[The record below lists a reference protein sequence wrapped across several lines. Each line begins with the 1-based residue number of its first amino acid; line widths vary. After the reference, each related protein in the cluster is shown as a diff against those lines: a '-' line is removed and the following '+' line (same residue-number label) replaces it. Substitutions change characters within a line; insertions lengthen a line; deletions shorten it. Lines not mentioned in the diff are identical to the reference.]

1 MKCKERFRNSS
12 PHSKIAQVEVEIL
25 MSTNNVPTKFI
36 CVIALA
42 FLTTS
47 CSDSARPV
55 GIAEKP
61 IEVNGVQVIDSERP
75 PRKPL
80 PEMTWTNFDG
90 VVEKLKDHEGK
101 VVILDFWATYCKPC
115 LEAIPHLKKLQE
127 IHGKDNLVIVGLH
140 VGGSEDRDK
149 VPEFVKKLDI
159 NYTLAT
165 PEDFL
170 SQYIFGADSAIPQT
184 AVIDRKG
191 KLVRKFVGFDDNI
204 QSELDNVVA
213 SAIASKS

>member
-1 MKCKERFRNSS
+1 MSS
-12 PHSKIAQVEVEIL
+12 KNVVATSFCIIL
-25 MSTNNVPTKFI
+25 LCIV
-36 CVIALA
+36 A
-42 FLTTS
+42 TS

-61 IEVNGVQVIDSERP
+61 IAVNGVQVIDSERP

-90 VVEKLKDHEGK
+90 VVEKVKDHEGK

-127 IHGKDNLVIVGLH
+127 TYGRDNIVIIGLH
-140 VGGSEDRDK
+140 VGGPEDRDK

-170 SQYIFGADSAIPQT
+170 SQYIFGADTAIPQT
-184 AVIDRKG
+184 AVIDRQG

-204 QSELDNVVA
+204 QSELDKVVA
-213 SAIASKS
+213 SAITSKS

>member
-1 MKCKERFRNSS
+1 MAPRNICST
-12 PHSKIAQVEVEIL
+12 IL
-25 MSTNNVPTKFI
+25 
-36 CVIALA
+36 
-42 FLTTS
+42 LTTVMS
-47 CSDSARPV
+47 VLLSGCSDSARPV
-55 GIAEKP
+55 GITDRP

-90 VVEKLKDHEGK
+90 VVEKLKDHTGK

-127 IHGKDNLVIVGLH
+127 TYGRDDVAIIGLH
-140 VGGSEDRDK
+140 VGGAEDRDQ
-149 VPEFVKKLDI
+149 VPEFVEKLDI
-159 NYTLAT
+159 DYTLAT

-184 AVIDRKG
+184 AIIGRDG

-204 QSELDNVVA
+204 KAELDKVVA
-213 SAIASKS
+213 SAVAARPQ

>member
-1 MKCKERFRNSS
+1 
-12 PHSKIAQVEVEIL
+12 
-25 MSTNNVPTKFI
+25 MSLKNP
-36 CVIALA
+36 LA
-42 FLTTS
+42 SLIFLTAAGALFIA

-55 GIAEKP
+55 GIADRP
-61 IEVNGVQVIDSERP
+61 IAVNGVQVIDSERP

-90 VVEKLKDHEGK
+90 VVEKVKDHEGK

-127 IHGKDNLVIVGLH
+127 IHGKENLVIVGLH
-140 VGGSEDRDK
+140 VGGPEDRDK
-149 VPEFVKKLDI
+149 VPEFVTKLEID
-159 NYTLAT
+159 YTLAT
-165 PEDFL
+165 PEDLL

-191 KLVRKFVGFDDNI
+191 KLLKKFVGFDDSI
-204 QSELDNVVA
+204 QSELDKVVA

>member
-1 MKCKERFRNSS
+1 MTLKNAGATF
-12 PHSKIAQVEVEIL
+12 V
-25 MSTNNVPTKFI
+25 
-36 CVIALA
+36 
-42 FLTTS
+42 FLTATS
-47 CSDSARPV
+47 LLMIACSDSARPV
-55 GIAEKP
+55 GKSERP

-90 VVEKLKDHEGK
+90 IVEKLKDHEGK

-127 IHGKDNLVIVGLH
+127 TYGRDQIVIIGLH
-140 VGGSEDRDK
+140 VGGPEDRDK
-149 VPEFVKKLDI
+149 VPEFVSKLEID
-159 NYTLAT
+159 YTLAT

-184 AVIDRKG
+184 AVIGRDG
-191 KLVRKFVGFDDNI
+191 KLVRKFVGFDDSI
-204 QSELDNVVA
+204 KSELDKVVA
-213 SAIASKS
+213 SAIVARS

>member
-1 MKCKERFRNSS
+1 
-12 PHSKIAQVEVEIL
+12 
-25 MSTNNVPTKFI
+25 MSLRKPLTT
-36 CVIALA
+36 LL
-42 FLTTS
+42 FLTVTGVLFIS

-55 GIAEKP
+55 GIADRP
-61 IEVNGVQVIDSERP
+61 IAVNGVQVLDSERP

-90 VVEKLKDHEGK
+90 VVEKLKEYEGK

-127 IHGKDNLVIVGLH
+127 IYGRDNIAIIGLH
-140 VGGSEDRDK
+140 VGGPEDRDK
-149 VPEFVKKLDI
+149 VPDFVTKLDI
-159 NYTLAT
+159 DYTLAL

-184 AVIDRKG
+184 AVIGRDG
-191 KLVRKFVGFDDNI
+191 KLVRKFVGFDDVI
-204 QSELDNVVA
+204 QIELDKVVA
-213 SAIASKS
+213 AAIASKAE